1 MRATRYLRLLVSVA
15 VACAALAWVPPPADA
30 HLDLITSEPAAG
42 AKIDGSPTRV
52 LLTFTSEPDVPK
64 SSIRVLDAQGARVKG
79 VAKAEGVASDPLQL
93 SADVRSALP
102 PGRYTIKWKVVSAD
116 GHTVSGS
123 VPFRVVAGTQDE
135 GEDTAASPSPAVAP
149 SAAASA
155 TPSPEGVTTA
165 GGSGRG
171 TLILAANA
179 VLLAGVAAAG
189 VVLVKRRSRRRDA

>member
-1 MRATRYLRLLVSVA
+1 MRATRYLRLLVAVA
-15 VACAALAWVPPPADA
+15 VVCAALAWAPPPADA
-30 HLDLITSEPAAG
+30 HLDLITSEPSAQ
-42 AKIDGSPTRV
+42 AKLDSSPSRV
-52 LLTFTSEPDVPK
+52 LLTFTGEPDVSR

-79 VAKAEGVASDPLQL
+79 VAKVEGVPSDPLQL

-123 VPFRVVAGTQDE
+123 VPFRVVATTQDE
-135 GEDTAASPSPAVAP
+135 GDDTAASPSPTAAP

-171 TLILAANA
+171 TLIVAVNA
-179 VLLAGVAAAG
+179 VLLAGIAAAA
-189 VVLVKRRSRRRDA
+189 VVLVKRRSRRRGT